1 MTTSGRQRHM
11 IKHIRFVSV
20 LVLAALAFSLTLTPI
35 HAQNPTP
42 TPVPL
47 GPTLN
52 SLRSRNQLSCG
63 INQDS
68 IGMGYLDPNSGDVVG
83 LEVDLC
89 RALAAAVFGDP
100 AAVDFPPYSSVTA
113 ALQALHSGEVD
124 VLMWNTPATLSG
136 DASGIEYGPSFFYTG
151 EGLMV
156 RADGGPKTWE
166 DLNSKT
172 VCVVKDSFAEAEI
185 VNYAKTHNVNV
196 QLITP
201 GSDTLQAAWQNLQDG
216 RCDALSA
223 ERLQLLQLQK
233 RSSEPQSYF
242 VWDGAVDV
250 YTHEAYSPIVR
261 SNDEQWTNA
270 VRWTLLGLVEA
281 EQLGITSVSIE
292 NLIRQ
297 TDKTTNTP
305 ETNDAYLARVG
316 SARARFV
323 DPVYGIGAQL
333 GLAPDFMR
341 PVIIAVG
348 NYGEIYERHF
358 GVQADLPLA
367 RGLNSLVSKGGLMYS
382 PDWR

>member
-1 MTTSGRQRHM
+1 MTTSSRQQHM
-11 IKHIRFVSV
+11 IKQIRFVSV
-20 LVLAALAFSLTLTPI
+20 FILAVLVFGFSLVPI
-35 HAQNPTP
+35 HAQTPTP

-68 IGMGYLDPNSGDVVG
+68 IGMGYLDPNSGSVIG

-100 AAVDFPPYSSVTA
+100 AAVDFPPYSSAEA
-113 ALQALHSGEVD
+113 ALQALRSGEVD

-136 DASGIEYGPSFFYTG
+136 DASGLEYGPSFFYTG

-156 RADGGPKTWE
+156 RTDGGSRTWE

-172 VCVVKDSFAEAEI
+172 ICVVKGSIAEAEI
-185 VNYAKTHNVNV
+185 VDYAKTRNVNV
-196 QLITP
+196 QLIAP
-201 GSDTLQAAWQNLQDG
+201 GSDTLQGAWQNFQDG

-223 ERLQLLQLQK
+223 ERLQLLMLQK
-233 RSSEPQSYF
+233 RAADAQSYF
-242 VWDGAVDV
+242 VWDGAGDV
-250 YTHEAYSPIVR
+250 YTHEAYSPIMR
-261 SNDEQWTNA
+261 NNDEQWTNI
-270 VRWTLLGLVEA
+270 VRWTMLGLVEA
-281 EQLGITSVSIE
+281 EQLGITSVTIE
-292 NLIRQ
+292 NLLRQ
-297 TDKTTNTP
+297 TDKATNKP
-305 ETNDAYLARVG
+305 EANETYLARVG
-316 SARARFV
+316 IARARFI
-323 DPVYGIGAQL
+323 DATYGIGIQL

-341 PVIIAVG
+341 PAIVAVG

-358 GVQADLPLA
+358 GAQADLPLG
-367 RGLNSLVSKGGLMYS
+367 RGLNSLVDKGGLMYA

>member
-1 MTTSGRQRHM
+1 MT
-11 IKHIRFVSV
+11 KHIRFV
-20 LVLAALAFSLTLTPI
+20 LVLISAVLALGFTLMPI

-42 TPVPL
+42 TPVPM

-52 SLRSRNQLSCG
+52 SLRARNQLSCG

-68 IGMGYLDPNSGDVVG
+68 IGLGFLDPNSGDVVG
-83 LEVDLC
+83 FEVDLC
-89 RALAAAVFGDP
+89 RALAAAIFGDP
-100 AAVDFPPYSSVTA
+100 AAVDFPPYSSIDA
-113 ALQALHSGEVD
+113 ALQALRSGELD

-136 DASGIEYGPSFFYTG
+136 DAGGIEYGPAFFYTG

-156 RADGGPKTWE
+156 RADGGPKTWV

-172 VCVVKDSFAEAEI
+172 VCVVKDSIAEAEI
-185 VNYAKTHNVNV
+185 VAYAKERSVNV

-201 GSDTLQAAWQNLQDG
+201 GSDTLQVAWQNLQDG

-242 VWDGAVDV
+242 VWDGAGDV

-261 SNDEQWTNA
+261 NDDEQWTNI
-270 VRWTLLGLVEA
+270 VRWTMLGLVEA
-281 EQLGITSVSIE
+281 EQLGITSVTLE
-292 NLIRQ
+292 NVVRQ
-297 TDKTTNTP
+297 ADKTTNTP

-316 SARARFV
+316 IARARFV
-323 DPVYGIGAQL
+323 DATLGIGAQL

-341 PVIIAVG
+341 PVIVAVG

-358 GVQADLPLA
+358 GAQADLPLA
-367 RGLNSLVSKGGLMYS
+367 RGLNSLATKGGLMYS